1 MNIRRSIATVGAAG
15 ALATGSLFLASP
27 AQAQGPI
34 FTGGLVNVTIVDFAD
49 VNVEDVVVQLPISI
63 AANVCDVDINV
74 LAADLA
80 DGDANCTATSS
91 SRANA

>member
-1 MNIRRSIATVGAAG
+1 MNIRRGIATVGTAG

-49 VNVEDVVVQLPISI
+49 VNVEDVVIQLPVSV
-63 AANVCDVDINV
+63 AANVCVGGVIQVDSNNN
-74 LAADLA
+74 LFCD
-80 DGDANCTATSS
+80 ATSE